1 MQKEIRPG
9 REVVIDIRNREVE
22 IVLLTKIREPSLT
35 VEHVDMLKGN
45 FAKVAGLAGC
55 ELMSSFVSAS
65 GVVRLKVRVP
75 DDVNLSELVKS
86 LKVASSRVLA
96 NRFGRDPEI
105 FTELDKTGQRP
116 IAPRPRP
123 RLPKILLPEGV
134 NRQPS
139 APHILGMVLA
149 LASSIRG
156 PSFCSRPPRRCIVWG
171 AFFFKPSAK

>member
-35 VEHVDMLKGN
+35 VEHVELLKGN

-55 ELMSSFVSAS
+55 ELVSSFVSAS

-105 FTELDKTGQRP
+105 FTELDKTGLWSASYCATTEAE
-116 IAPRPRP
+116 IAEDFVAR
-123 RLPKILLPEGV
+123 
-134 NRQPS
+134 
-139 APHILGMVLA
+139 
-149 LASSIRG
+149 RG
-156 PSFCSRPPRRCIVWG
+156 
-171 AFFFKPSAK
+171 